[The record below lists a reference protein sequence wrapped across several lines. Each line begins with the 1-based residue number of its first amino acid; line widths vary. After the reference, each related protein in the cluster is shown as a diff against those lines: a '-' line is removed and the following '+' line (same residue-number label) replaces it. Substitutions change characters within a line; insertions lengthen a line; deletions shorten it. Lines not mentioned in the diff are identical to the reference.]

1 MPTKVQ
7 TARPKVRALR
17 RGDWSV
23 IETLFGK
30 NGACGGCWCMA
41 WRVERGGKLWEQCKG
56 AKNKRAFKKLVTTG
70 KAFGCLAFVGDEPV
84 GWCSIGPRGD
94 FPRLQR
100 SRVLK
105 TDWSD
110 TTWSVTCF
118 YIPARWRHRGV
129 ATALLKEAIKLA
141 RAHGATQLEGYPV
154 RPYGPDKSDIPA
166 AFAWTGIPKL
176 FEKHKFTN
184 IAPPGHS
191 RDIFRRRFRQP
202 PRAAHP

>member
-1 MPTKVQ
+1 
-7 TARPKVRALR
+7 
-17 RGDWSV
+17 
-23 IETLFGK
+23 
-30 NGACGGCWCMA
+30 MA

-56 AKNKRAFKKLVTTG
+56 VKNKHAFEKLVTTG
-70 KAFGCLAFVGDEPV
+70 KACGCLAFVGDEPV

-105 TDWSD
+105 TAWSD

-129 ATALLKEAIKLA
+129 AAALLGEAVKLA
-141 RAHGATQLEGYPV
+141 RARGASELEGYPV
-154 RPYGPDKSDIPA
+154 RPYGPDKSDVPA

-184 IAPPGHS
+184 IAPPSS
-191 RDIFRRRFRQP
+191 RAIYRRRFRRS
-202 PRAAHP
+202 PRARCS